1 MPTWRP
7 GRRRVPVAASAAVV
21 SSSASRDGSPSRAY
35 RPTWQ
40 IRAMDRYDDCGP
52 IWYAAQFY
60 AKPLSKV
67 ELVVKR
73 RDAETGDLSDAPP
86 VVAALLDRIAGPGD
100 GGRSLLQSQYGKL
113 RFLCGECY
121 LLVTFDDA
129 AQREVWEVVSVAEV
143 AVKDGKV
150 VRDNGIRKDEYR
162 DVSTDPPAALGG
174 DEAVVYRLWNPHPRK
189 SGLAD
194 APMRAVLDDADE
206 FRLLSL
212 AVRSRATSRAAGAG
226 LLLYPDEASLAPAVV
241 DPDDDPDADPFM
253 RLLVD
258 AMMAPISEP
267 GAASA
272 VVPITVRVPS
282 DMIEHFRHIDL
293 RPQSAYEEK
302 DLRDEALRR
311 IATGL
316 DLPPEVLL
324 GTADVNH
331 WGSWLISE
339 KEWQTHVE
347 PVCRQMCEELTS
359 LYLRPA
365 ARAAG
370 VADFDEY
377 VVWYDA
383 SAAVLPT
390 DQTADAR
397 EAFDR
402 YAISAEALRRA
413 GGFDEVD
420 APTVDELVRRIAL
433 DTGDATLLA
442 TGEVAEVEDAPDAE
456 DGDDDPADPEMPDD
470 DAEADPDEA
479 GDVDAAPPA
488 ASGLAAKL
496 EAAADLVVDRARLV
510 AGQRV
515 LSRAAKTWR
524 ASPPACVAGAAPAD
538 VPRLLAQSA
547 MWSVDAFGDPDA
559 LVAGA
564 GRMVEAR
571 LAAWGI
577 ETTTARLLVAAAE
590 RFAADTLLVERP
602 AELPPEV
609 VGLCQVGGTLLRP

>member
-7 GRRRVPVAASAAVV
+7 GRRRAPIAASAATVT
-21 SSSASRDGSPSRAY
+21 SRDAASPSRA
-35 RPTWQ
+35 RHQTGWQ
-40 IRAMDRYDDCGP
+40 LRALDRYDDCGP

-67 ELVVKR
+67 ELVVR
-73 RDAETGDLSDAPP
+73 VRSDDGELSDAPAEA
-86 VVAALLDRIAGPGD
+86 VALLDRIAGPGD
-100 GGRSLLQSQYGKL
+100 GGRALLQSQYGKL

-121 LLVTFDDA
+121 LLVTVQA
-129 AQREVWEVVSVAEV
+129 GREVWEVVSVAEV

-150 VRDNGIRKDEYR
+150 VRDNGIRKVEYR
-162 DVSTDPPAALGG
+162 DVSADPPSSLGG

-258 AMMAPISEP
+258 AMMAPITEP

-347 PVCRQMCEELTS
+347 PVCRAFCEELTS

-420 APTVDELVRRIAL
+420 APSDDELVRRIAL

-442 TGEVAEVEDAPDAE
+442 TGEVEEVEDAPDAE

-470 DAEADPDEA
+470 DAEADPDEP

-571 LAAWGI
+571 LAAWGV

>member
-7 GRRRVPVAASAAVV
+7 GRRRAALAASAATVT
-21 SSSASRDGSPSRAY
+21 SRDAASPSRA
-35 RPTWQ
+35 RHQTRWQ
-40 IRAMDRYDDCGP
+40 LRALDRYDDCGP

-67 ELVVKR
+67 ELVVR
-73 RDAETGDLSDAPP
+73 VRSDDGELSDAPP
-86 VVAALLDRIAGPGD
+86 EAVALLDRIAGPGD
-100 GGRSLLQSQYGKL
+100 GGRALLQSQYGKL

-121 LLVTFDDA
+121 LLVTVQA
-129 AQREVWEVVSVAEV
+129 GREVWEVVSVAEV

-150 VRDNGIRKDEYR
+150 LRDNGLSKVEYH
-162 DVSTDPPAALGG
+162 DVSAEPPAAL
-174 DEAVVYRLWNPHPRK
+174 EERQAVVYRLWNPHPRR

-212 AVRSRATSRAAGAG
+212 AVRARATSRAAGAG
-226 LLLYPDEASLAPAVV
+226 LLLYPEEASMAPVVV
-241 DPDDDPDADPFM
+241 DPDDDPDADPFL
-253 RLLVD
+253 RALVD
-258 AMMAPISEP
+258 SMMAPISEP
-267 GAASA
+267 GSASG
-272 VVPITVRVPS
+272 VVPITVRVPM

-347 PVCRQMCEELTS
+347 PVCRAFCEELTS

-365 ARAAG
+365 AAAAG
-370 VADFDEY
+370 IANADEL
-377 VVWYDA
+377 VVWYDEA
-383 SAAVLPT
+383 AAVLPP
-390 DQTADAR
+390 DQTADAK

-402 YAISAEALRRA
+402 YAISAETLRRIA
-413 GGFDEVD
+413 GFADED
-420 APTVDELVRRIAL
+420 APDDDELVRRIAL
-433 DTGDATLLA
+433 DTGDATLLM
-442 TGEVAEVEDAPDAE
+442 TGEVEEVEQDGTDPE
-456 DGDDDPADPEMPDD
+456 DGDADPVEE
-470 DAEADPDEA
+470 AEPDEA
-479 GDVDAAPPA
+479 GDAEQEPPDAEDDGAVVA
-488 ASGLAAKL
+488 ASLAARL
-496 EAAADLVVDRARLV
+496 EAAADIVVDRARLV

-515 LSRAAKTWR
+515 MSRGAKAWKST
-524 ASPPACVAGAAPAD
+524 PPACLAGAAPGD
-538 VPRLLAQSA
+538 IPRLLSQSA
-547 MWSVDAFGDPDA
+547 MWSVETYGDPDA

-571 LAAWGI
+571 LAAWGV

-590 RFAADTLLVERP
+590 RFAADTLLDERP
-602 AELPPEV
+602 DALPVEV

>member
-7 GRRRVPVAASAAVV
+7 GRRRVALAASAATVT
-21 SSSASRDGSPSRAY
+21 SRDAATPSRARY
-35 RPTWQ
+35 QTGWQ
-40 IRAMDRYDDCGP
+40 LRALDRYDDCGP

-67 ELVVKR
+67 ELVVR
-73 RDAETGDLSDAPP
+73 VRSDEGELSDAPDAA
-86 VVAALLDRIAGPGD
+86 VALLDRIAGPGD

-121 LLVTFDDA
+121 LLVTVQA
-129 AQREVWEVVSVAEV
+129 GREVWEVVSVAEV

-150 VRDNGIRKDEYR
+150 LRDNGLTKVEYE
-162 DVSTDPPAALGG
+162 DVSAAPPASL
-174 DEAVVYRLWNPHPRK
+174 EERQAVVYRLWNPHPRK
-189 SGLAD
+189 SALAD

-226 LLLYPDEASLAPAVV
+226 LLLYPEEASMAPVTV
-241 DPDDDPDADPFM
+241 DPDDDPDADPFL
-253 RLLVD
+253 RTLVES
-258 AMMAPISEP
+258 MMAPISEP
-267 GAASA
+267 GSASA

-347 PVCRQMCEELTS
+347 PVCRAFCEELTS

-365 ARAAG
+365 AKAAG
-370 VADFDEY
+370 LANADRL
-377 VVWYDA
+377 VVWYDE
-383 SAAVLPT
+383 SAVVLPP
-390 DQTADAR
+390 DQTADAK
-397 EAFDR
+397 EAYDR
-402 YAISAEALRRA
+402 YAISAETLRRVA
-413 GGFDEVD
+413 GFDDED
-420 APTVDELVRRIAL
+420 APSDDELVRRIAL
-433 DTGDATLLA
+433 DTGDATLLT
-442 TGEVAEVEDAPDAE
+442 TGEVEEVEQDGTDPE
-456 DGDDDPADPEMPDD
+456 DGDAAPDD
-470 DAEADPDEA
+470 AVEPDEA
-479 GDVDAAPPA
+479 GDAEQEPPEEGDGSAMA
-488 ASGLAAKL
+488 ASLAAKL

-515 LSRAAKTWR
+515 LSRGAKTWR
-524 ASPPACVAGAAPAD
+524 ASPPACLAGAAPSD
-538 VPRLLAQSA
+538 VPRLLSQSA
-547 MWSVDAFGDPDA
+547 MWSVDTYGDPDA

-571 LAAWGI
+571 LAAWGV

-590 RFAADTLLVERP
+590 RFAADTLLGERP
-602 AELPPEV
+602 DALPVEV